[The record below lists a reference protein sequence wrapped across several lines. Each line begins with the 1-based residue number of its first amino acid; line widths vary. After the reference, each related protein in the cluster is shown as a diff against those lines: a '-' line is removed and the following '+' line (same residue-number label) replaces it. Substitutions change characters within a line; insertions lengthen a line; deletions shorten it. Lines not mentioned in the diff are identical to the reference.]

1 MAQMETLRGFLSTI
15 HGLALKETIAMS
27 KYEYLA
33 HLTELATTVAKA
45 KKVPADE
52 IFRTL
57 ASLPRDKVAEQ
68 LKRMI

>member
-1 MAQMETLRGFLSTI
+1 MAQLETFRGFLSAI
-15 HGLALKETIAMS
+15 HGLTLRETMAMS

-33 HLTELATTVAKA
+33 HLTELATTVAQA

-57 ASLPRDKVAEQ
+57 AALPRDKVAEH
-68 LKRMI
+68 LKRMV